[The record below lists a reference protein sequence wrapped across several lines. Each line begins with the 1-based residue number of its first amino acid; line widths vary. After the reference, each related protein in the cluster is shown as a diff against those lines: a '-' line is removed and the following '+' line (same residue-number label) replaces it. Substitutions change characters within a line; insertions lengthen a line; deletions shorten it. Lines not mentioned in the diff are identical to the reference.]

1 MKLREE
7 LELLNKQVQAA
18 NKMLKTA
25 DQAID
30 IAINNLIDNA
40 SDKEMKQ
47 IQKQIVEIKEL
58 VHKAKKGENVDG
70 QIQNIAKNIKDGSK
84 NP

>member
-58 VHKAKKGENVDG
+58 VQKAKKGENVDG